1 MDWLD
6 AFFQCEAR
14 GDISRIALILSGSAS
29 AIGLITAAYGL
40 WRRIVQSQRHKQISR
55 ILRQEGENRAKSG
68 EWERAIQIY
77 GLAIQMN
84 PNAAHAYY
92 LRGLSYEQLG
102 QLNRARSDWDKALQ
116 ILPGY
121 AEARARLESDRR
133 GHLEAAE

>member
-6 AFFQCEAR
+6 ALFQCEAR

-29 AIGLITAAYGL
+29 AIGIITAAYGL
-40 WRRIVQSQRHKQISR
+40 WRRMVQRKRHKQASR

-68 EWERAIQIY
+68 EWERAIEIY
-77 GLAIQMN
+77 CLAIQMN

-92 LRGLSYEQLG
+92 LRGLAYDQLG
-102 QLNRARSDWDKALQ
+102 QVNRARADWDKALQ

-121 AEARARLESDRR
+121 AEARAKLKPDRR